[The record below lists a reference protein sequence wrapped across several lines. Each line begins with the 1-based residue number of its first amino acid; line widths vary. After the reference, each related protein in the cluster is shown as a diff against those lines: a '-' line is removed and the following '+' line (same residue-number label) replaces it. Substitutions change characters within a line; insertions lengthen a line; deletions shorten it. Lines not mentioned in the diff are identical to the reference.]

1 LTDAIGEVLMDIEAV
16 GRVGLTGMKGRAGR
30 GVAHAIGAR
39 TSFDEERVAA
49 ILGGALLT
57 WWCYQSVKLIREVVK
72 AARASTGPALQSSEP
87 NHPPDAS

>member
-1 LTDAIGEVLMDIEAV
+1 MDIEAV

-49 ILGGALLT
+49 ILGGVLLAV
-57 WWCYQSVKLIREVVK
+57 WCYQSVKLLRAVVR
-72 AARASTGPALQSSEP
+72 AARTPTGPVSELSEA
-87 NHPPDAS
+87 NRPPDAS